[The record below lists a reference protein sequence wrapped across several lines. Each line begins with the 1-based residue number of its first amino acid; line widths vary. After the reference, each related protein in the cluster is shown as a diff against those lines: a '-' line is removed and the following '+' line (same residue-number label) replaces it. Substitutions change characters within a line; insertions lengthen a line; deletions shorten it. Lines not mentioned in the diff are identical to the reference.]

1 MVNVQWSVYWA
12 QLDPSQG
19 GEQAG
24 LRPVLVISV
33 DEVNSNI
40 PIVTVLPLTSLKLNR
55 TIYPIETL
63 LLASETGLP
72 KDSIAMAHQIR
83 AISTQRLREKCGEIK
98 SPYLREKVKNSLKIY
113 LDL

>member
-12 QLDPSQG
+12 QLDPIQG
-19 GEQAG
+19 DEQAG

-40 PIVTVLPLTSLKLNR
+40 PIVSVLPLTSLKLNR
-55 TIYPIETL
+55 YIYPIETL
-63 LLASETGLP
+63 LPTSETGLP
-72 KDSIAMAHQIR
+72 KDSVAMAHQIR
-83 AISTQRLREKCGEIK
+83 TISIIRLKGKCGEIK
-98 SPYLREKVKNSLKIY
+98 SHHLREQVKNSLKIY